1 MPETSGDQF
10 GSLLESAKLAPGK
23 AMQVSDGV
31 GQSILHRAL
40 DAGIA
45 RLLGIEF
52 GGVGRQVGHREVARV
67 RVEEGGCLARP
78 MRVESVP
85 NHEKWRTD
93 LPTEVPEGQD
103 HRRARDSAAEVPG
116 IEPAIG
122 GNRDDAGDLAPLA
135 HPLQQRCRT
144 AAGPGGAG
152 PLSKAMSGFVEEK
165 ECAPF
170 AAGLLF

>member
-1 MPETSGDQF
+1 VPETSGDQF

-31 GQSILHRAL
+31 GQSIFHSAL

-93 LPTEVPEGQD
+93 LPTEVPEAFGAFPD
-103 HRRARDSAAEVPG
+103 FPEVSALRSGYGKDVHREP
-116 IEPAIG
+116 IE
-122 GNRDDAGDLAPLA
+122 
-135 HPLQQRCRT
+135 
-144 AAGPGGAG
+144 
-152 PLSKAMSGFVEEK
+152 
-165 ECAPF
+165 
-170 AAGLLF
+170 